1 MYRLIIPLCVALTVF
16 LISIPIFEAV
26 TALEEVV
33 LIFMIWATIMVQY
46 TSLRSWRA
54 SLIHVKTYITMDE
67 ILARYPQYRVPRTR
81 HRL

>member
-16 LISIPIFEAV
+16 LISIPIFEEV

-33 LIFMIWATIMVQY
+33 LIFMIWASIMIQY
-46 TSLRSWRA
+46 ASLKSWRN
-54 SLIHVKTYITMDE
+54 SLIQVKTYITMDE
-67 ILARYPQYRVPRTR
+67 ILARYPQYKGPRKR